1 MSAVPRGEEMNLK
14 DPRLE
19 YLNLTPL
26 VNREGGFRAR
36 LDGQEAEILQLTSE
50 FLQTAHTPEGYRAF
64 QEVMTRRAFDALRS
78 VRQMPPGE
86 DE

>member
-1 MSAVPRGEEMNLK
+1 
-14 DPRLE
+14 
-19 YLNLTPL
+19 LTPL

-50 FLQTAHTPEGYRAF
+50 FLQIAHIPEEYRAF
-64 QEVMTRRAFDALRS
+64 QEIMAHRAFDALRS